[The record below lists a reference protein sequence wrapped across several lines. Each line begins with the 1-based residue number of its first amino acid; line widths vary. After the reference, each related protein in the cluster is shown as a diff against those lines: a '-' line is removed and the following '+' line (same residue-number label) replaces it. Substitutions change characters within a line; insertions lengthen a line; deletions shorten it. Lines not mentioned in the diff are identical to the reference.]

1 MHDYGISRLYLHF
14 HPLATISLCYISTR
28 FLGTHIYTERG
39 HATLPLIFF
48 YLYTFVFVLICL
60 YSCSF
65 CLPQPA
71 VSRLWSRRRR
81 AVARLGWKKRRQ
93 PASDFLFLLCNRGWY
108 RRCQSNHTSS
118 IPHSKHK
125 SPARISHP
133 SSLTQAPSRMFHL
146 ARIRNLPATDSG
158 SFDAAHVV
166 RCISEQLRRAR

>member
-108 RRCQSNHTSS
+108 RRCQKDLYLVFSECLNEEEGERGDEEGIGGPSWV
-118 IPHSKHK
+118 KR
-125 SPARISHP
+125 RIGGYTYFP
-133 SSLTQAPSRMFHL
+133 SSMIPKSSLFL
-146 ARIRNLPATDSG
+146 ALIIYLAQRTT
-158 SFDAAHVV
+158 
-166 RCISEQLRRAR
+166 